1 VIEQQAI
8 VTAVFDSRAEVRVQ
22 RQAACGGCEQ
32 SGGCSTS
39 VLAGLFGRHD
49 RQVIVDNPLGAE
61 PGDLVVLGIEEGA
74 LQTASLVAYLL
85 PILGLIAGA
94 VAGSLLGAE
103 PLSLTLGLLGLIIAL
118 AWSRVLGRSNDQRV
132 RYRIR
137 ILRNRSRPLAEFGA
151 ESLRTR

>member
-1 VIEQQAI
+1 
-8 VTAVFDSRAEVRVQ
+8 
-22 RQAACGGCEQ
+22 
-32 SGGCSTS
+32 

-61 PGDLVVLGIEEGA
+61 PGDHVVLGIEEGA
-74 LQTASLVAYLL
+74 LQSASLVAYLL